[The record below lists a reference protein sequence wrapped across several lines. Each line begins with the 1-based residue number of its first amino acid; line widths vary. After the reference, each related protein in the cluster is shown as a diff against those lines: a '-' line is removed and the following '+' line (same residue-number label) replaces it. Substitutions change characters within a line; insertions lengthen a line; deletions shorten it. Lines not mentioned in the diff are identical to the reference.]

1 MLKSKFIPILADIA
15 DKNSIQKLVQDV
27 AKDEDHVDILVN
39 NAGIDRGT
47 STVEKGDETAEA
59 PQEQW

>member
-27 AKDEDHVDILVN
+27 AKDEDHVEILVN
-39 NAGIDRGT
+39 NAGIDRDT

-59 PQEQW
+59 PQEQ